1 MLNGAVGKGKGG
13 HKNHGQKGGARAG
26 SAAKIAKKATGNAL
40 VLGKQFDVGPVFDV
54 NRLIEE
60 MSARTLNNDP
70 LELLVTQS
78 DMEVGLSDNTIA
90 SYNSTTRSFLRWCN
104 ATKCHPP
111 IGPGTVFR
119 FCAFAFA
126 EGIYYCGLV

>member
-1 MLNGAVGKGKGG
+1 M
-13 HKNHGQKGGARAG
+13 
-26 SAAKIAKKATGNAL
+26 
-40 VLGKQFDVGPVFDV
+40 GPVFDV

-111 IGPGTVFR
+111 IGPDTVFR